1 MKKLMLA
8 AATIVALSVPAL
20 AQDKPNDKDQ
30 VKVTAEQI
38 TKAIA
43 SISALSKDDAKK
55 KSYCEM
61 LDLGAQADEAL
72 EKNDEKKAE
81 ELGKKAETIADTL
94 GDDFNAAMGVVSQV
108 NPDEKTSEALFKA
121 VDDLDASCEKK

>member
-1 MKKLMLA
+1 MKKLILA

-30 VKVTAEQI
+30 VKITEAQI
-38 TKAIA
+38 TQAIA
-43 SISALSKDDAKK
+43 SITALGKDAAKQ

-81 ELGKKAETIADTL
+81 ELGKKAEAIADTL
-94 GDDFNAAMGVVSQV
+94 GDDFNTAMGVVSQV
-108 NPDEKTSEALFKA
+108 NPEEKSSEALFKV
-121 VDDLDASCEKK
+121 VDDLDASCTKE